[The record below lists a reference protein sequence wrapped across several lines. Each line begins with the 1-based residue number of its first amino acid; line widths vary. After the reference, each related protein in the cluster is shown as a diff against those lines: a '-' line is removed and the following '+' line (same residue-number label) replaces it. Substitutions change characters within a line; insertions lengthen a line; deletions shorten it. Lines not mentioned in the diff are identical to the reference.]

1 MSNHMNVHGP
11 TWMESGDRKIIARRD
26 YWGFP
31 RLRIETARRFFDPD
45 FLSKISAP
53 TDAKPMTETIAPN
66 QNRTLIRA
74 LFALIALVAVIAVL
88 VAVSAFNAASD
99 RGKARADDR
108 IACAHANIVSATTRR
123 C

>member
-1 MSNHMNVHGP
+1 
-11 TWMESGDRKIIARRD
+11 MESGDRKNHRKARLL
-26 YWGFP
+26 GFFGT
-31 RLRIETARRFFDPD
+31 RIWFRWRFFDPD
-45 FLSKISAP
+45 FLSEIFAP

-66 QNRTLIRA
+66 PNRTLIRA